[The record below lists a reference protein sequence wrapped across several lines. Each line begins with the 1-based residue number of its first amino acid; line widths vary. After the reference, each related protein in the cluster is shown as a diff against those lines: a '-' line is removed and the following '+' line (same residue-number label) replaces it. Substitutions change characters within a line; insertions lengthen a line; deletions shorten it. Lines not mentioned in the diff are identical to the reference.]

1 MAFAEMGL
9 PTTFFHSLL
18 TNINPGIRLAAF
30 DLLTFH
36 PHQKTPLT
44 TQSYNLILTVLPILF
59 SSQDGEFRV
68 EILRSLR
75 NLILRVRASTHASSR
90 ELERGRSKLG
100 NAAAELDEIISVA
113 TRFVD
118 GLLGFLRACIH
129 PGRTFYTSSMA
140 LKTMHM
146 MCEEGFFTDLQV
158 EVKSGV
164 LSGVKVELCSPATI
178 RCFLDRLADPYDEV
192 ARLVFGLIERV
203 RKPEELPWGK
213 LLEIGKVLCLSGRAD
228 KSEGG
233 ARILCLCQKF
243 VGVNGFGN
251 IWEDVWES
259 LTSDVKNGDLRSVA
273 VERPLHGRLVALR
286 YPSARVTDEIYPT
299 TRRGGYCQA
308 SSFSL
313 WGYMGFIVSYSH
325 SRFAGRK
332 SS

>member
-1 MAFAEMGL
+1 
-9 PTTFFHSLL
+9 
-18 TNINPGIRLAAF
+18 
-30 DLLTFH
+30 
-36 PHQKTPLT
+36 
-44 TQSYNLILTVLPILF
+44 
-59 SSQDGEFRV
+59 
-68 EILRSLR
+68 
-75 NLILRVRASTHASSR
+75 
-90 ELERGRSKLG
+90 
-100 NAAAELDEIISVA
+100 
-113 TRFVD
+113 
-118 GLLGFLRACIH
+118 
-129 PGRTFYTSSMA
+129 MA

-203 RKPEELPWGK
+203 RKPEKLPWEK

-313 WGYMGFIVSYSH
+313 WGYMGFSVSYSH